1 MVQPRP
7 DRPFLGDNGW
17 KYDVFLLHAGQNKK
31 FVENLYR
38 ELCSR
43 DVLPF
48 FDKYSLPIGTKAQ
61 DLIMEALQTT
71 SRFIVPVLSHEIKG
85 KSYPEN
91 EMKKAV
97 DRFERFKES
106 GVQSPPVLIV
116 PVFYLTTPDEC
127 HESTNQFVKDMSAFT
142 GIVRQEDDEDAY
154 LRTVAEEITKM
165 VKRDDIKFQD
175 VVEALE
181 NMTAKGSSCQPQP
194 LGPEPDQGGVTVQQ
208 KEKSPYEIMKNL
220 VVDNGKKT
228 SGSTSTES
236 VEQPGRGGGANG
248 LQEKTDHGGRGH
260 PGMLEQSTAVIVV
273 VSFTPALIKWLTS
286 SARPAPTRGPT
297 DPDNGKKTSGSTSTE
312 SVEQPGR
319 GGGANGLQEKT
330 DHGGR
335 GHPGMLEQSTA
346 VDGGAQDTNL
356 PLSDLHKRAEEKAT
370 QEELRDVAKEVQA
383 VWPDFATHLDSYMFT
398 AARISVIRRN
408 SGLYPSEFICAK
420 FMLEKWAQNQDRKA
434 TRRRL
439 IKAMYD
445 NDLIAEARKVFE
457 TTHKYHGLVEYVL
470 KSTGGK

>member
-1 MVQPRP
+1 MLEQPTTVDGGAQDTKSEMVQPTP

-127 HESTNQFVKDMSAFT
+127 HESTNQFVKDMSTFT
-142 GIVRQEDDEDAY
+142 GIVREESEKDDEDAY
-154 LRTVAEEITKM
+154 LHRVAEEITTL
-165 VKRDDIKFQD
+165 VKQDGIKFQNVEAVKD
-175 VVEALE
+175 IEDPEALE
-181 NMTAKGSSCQPQP
+181 AWIAKP
-194 LGPEPDQGGVTVQQ
+194 LGPPKDKSDQVGGVTAQK

-248 LQEKTDHGGRGH
+248 LQEKTDHGG
-260 PGMLEQSTAVIVV
+260 
-273 VSFTPALIKWLTS
+273 
-286 SARPAPTRGPT
+286 
-297 DPDNGKKTSGSTSTE
+297 
-312 SVEQPGR
+312 
-319 GGGANGLQEKT
+319 
-330 DHGGR
+330 
-335 GHPGMLEQSTA
+335 
-346 VDGGAQDTNL
+346 
-356 PLSDLHKRAEEKAT
+356 
-370 QEELRDVAKEVQA
+370 
-383 VWPDFATHLDSYMFT
+383 
-398 AARISVIRRN
+398 
-408 SGLYPSEFICAK
+408 
-420 FMLEKWAQNQDRKA
+420 
-434 TRRRL
+434 
-439 IKAMYD
+439 
-445 NDLIAEARKVFE
+445 
-457 TTHKYHGLVEYVL
+457 
-470 KSTGGK
+470 

>member
-1 MVQPRP
+1 
-7 DRPFLGDNGW
+7 
-17 KYDVFLLHAGQNKK
+17 
-31 FVENLYR
+31 
-38 ELCSR
+38 
-43 DVLPF
+43 
-48 FDKYSLPIGTKAQ
+48 
-61 DLIMEALQTT
+61 
-71 SRFIVPVLSHEIKG
+71 
-85 KSYPEN
+85 
-91 EMKKAV
+91 
-97 DRFERFKES
+97 
-106 GVQSPPVLIV
+106 
-116 PVFYLTTPDEC
+116 
-127 HESTNQFVKDMSAFT
+127 
-142 GIVRQEDDEDAY
+142 
-154 LRTVAEEITKM
+154 
-165 VKRDDIKFQD
+165 
-175 VVEALE
+175 
-181 NMTAKGSSCQPQP
+181 
-194 LGPEPDQGGVTVQQ
+194 
-208 KEKSPYEIMKNL
+208 MKNL

-370 QEELRDVAKEVQA
+370 QEELRDVAREIEA
-383 VWPDFATHLDSYMFT
+383 VWSHIATYLDPDMFT
-398 AARISVIRRN
+398 AAKISVIRQDLRAT
-408 SGLYPSEFICAK
+408 EFMNAK
-420 FMLEKWAQNQDRKA
+420 AMLEKWTQNHDIKA